1 MNNNQPTNRGHM
13 QLNRQTIKQQLESA
27 IQSICGLHVKQVFEA
42 SGADTY
48 AIEAWW
54 YLDRNDASDDD
65 YALIN
70 LERAMAINPAYA
82 PLHKM
87 LFDWMYSDEDS
98 EQ

>member
-13 QLNRQTIKQQLESA
+13 QLNRQIIKQQLESA

-42 SGADTY
+42 SGADSY

-54 YLDRNDASDDD
+54 YLDRNDPSDDD

-70 LERAMAINPAYA
+70 LERAVARNADYA
-82 PLHKM
+82 PLYKM
-87 LFDWMYSDEDS
+87 LRDWMYLDEDS